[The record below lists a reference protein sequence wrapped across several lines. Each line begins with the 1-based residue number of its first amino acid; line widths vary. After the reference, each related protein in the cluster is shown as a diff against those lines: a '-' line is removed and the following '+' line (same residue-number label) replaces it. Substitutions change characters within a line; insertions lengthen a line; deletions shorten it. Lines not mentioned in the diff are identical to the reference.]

1 MASLIPDFSGVP
13 INTAGA
19 MKNYLDASNNVATA
33 INKPLDRITALV
45 ESNELARRNKLAEE
59 RQATQDARQAITNR
73 QNDEMFKYK
82 TDEIVQNQADK
93 AKTEY
98 TQGVLSQALMQEKP
112 LEYIKK
118 VNETEGGFNATVNDM
133 TPILNNIRAKQQDE
147 ESARRFNIQ
156 ENRANTQA
164 AQSASLFNLQK
175 QEYEDKRLAK
185 ENYATFVKSLDSI
198 NTKKETVDPL
208 AQKEYND
215 NKNSLE
221 AKLIGWTQSAE
232 RFKALGKE
240 VPAVTKNEIAK
251 WTTAIENLPQ
261 PKVKFVDKTEKEYL
275 NDINEMYK
283 YLPKDP
289 TTDKNAIDLVQNR
302 VKSLFPQKE
311 GFTPAQL
318 YKMEQDRTNAI
329 DEVSI
334 AHQNLINSVGKENAT
349 KYLKE
354 NPKATAGV
362 INSYA
367 EHKGDKKYT
376 SKDYS
381 KLTDYIAEAGL
392 GSGAELFG
400 VNDVDALNA
409 VKALGKKYKVS
420 DSELTAQFK
429 LVNEGTWTDKG
440 AIKELEKLLEKN
452 KSPYEK

>member
-1 MASLIPDFSGVP
+1 M
-13 INTAGA
+13 
-19 MKNYLDASNNVATA
+19 
-33 INKPLDRITALV
+33 
-45 ESNELARRNKLAEE
+45 
-59 RQATQDARQAITNR
+59 
-73 QNDEMFKYK
+73 
-82 TDEIVQNQADK
+82 
-93 AKTEY
+93 
-98 TQGVLSQALMQEKP
+98 
-112 LEYIKK
+112 
-118 VNETEGGFNATVNDM
+118 
-133 TPILNNIRAKQQDE
+133 
-147 ESARRFNIQ
+147 
-156 ENRANTQA
+156 
-164 AQSASLFNLQK
+164 
-175 QEYEDKRLAK
+175 
-185 ENYATFVKSLDSI
+185 
-198 NTKKETVDPL
+198 
-208 AQKEYND
+208 
-215 NKNSLE
+215 
-221 AKLIGWTQSAE
+221 
-232 RFKALGKE
+232 
-240 VPAVTKNEIAK
+240 
-251 WTTAIENLPQ
+251 
-261 PKVKFVDKTEKEYL
+261 VDKTEKEYL

-400 VNDVDALNA
+400 VNDVDVLSA
-409 VKALGKKYKVS
+409 VTALGKKYNLS
-420 DSELTAQFK
+420 DSELTAKFK
-429 LVNEGTWTDKG
+429 LVNKGTWTDKG
-440 AIKELEKLLEKN
+440 AIKDLENLLEKDKEKN
-452 KSPYEK
+452 KK

>member
-1 MASLIPDFSGVP
+1 MASLIPDFSGVTT
-13 INTAGA
+13 NTAGA
-19 MKNYLDASNNVATA
+19 MKNYLDASNAVATS

-45 ESNELARRNKLAEE
+45 ESNELARKTKLAED
-59 RQATQDARQAITNR
+59 RQAAQDARQAITNQ

-93 AKTEY
+93 ARTEY

-156 ENRANTQA
+156 ENRANNQDA
-164 AQSASLFNLQK
+164 RSASLFNLQK
-175 QEYEDKRLAK
+175 QEYEDKQAAK
-185 ENYATFVKSLDSI
+185 ANYATFIKSLDSI
-198 NTKKETVDPL
+198 DTKKETVDPL

-215 NKNSLE
+215 NKQALE
-221 AKLIGWTQSAE
+221 NRLIGLTQSAE
-232 RFKALGKE
+232 RYKAVGKE
-240 VPAVTKNEIAK
+240 IPQYTKDEIAK

-261 PKVKFVDKTEKEYL
+261 PKVKLVDKTEKEYL
-275 NDINEMYK
+275 NDINQMYK
-283 YLPKDP
+283 NLPKDP
-289 TTDKNAIDLVQNR
+289 TTDKSAIDLVQDR
-302 VKSLFPQKE
+302 VKMLFPNKE
-311 GFTPAQL
+311 GLTVAQQ
-318 YKMEQDRTNAI
+318 YQADKDKAKEI

-334 AHQNLINSVGKENAT
+334 AQQNLINAVGKDNAT

-367 EHKGDKKYT
+367 EHKGGTKYT

-400 VNDVDALNA
+400 VNDVDILNA

-420 DSELTAQFK
+420 ENELTAQFK

-440 AIKELEKLLEKN
+440 AVKELEKLLEKN
-452 KSPYEK
+452 KSSYEK

>member
-1 MASLIPDFSGVP
+1 MASLIPDFSGVS

-45 ESNELARRNKLAEE
+45 ENNELARRNKLAEE
-59 RQATQDARQAITNR
+59 RQAAQDARQAITNR

-93 AKTEY
+93 ARTEY
-98 TQGVLSQALMQEKP
+98 TQGVLSQALMQENP

-118 VNETEGGFNATVNDM
+118 ANETEGGFNATVNDM

-156 ENRANTQA
+156 ENRANNQDA
-164 AQSASLFNLQK
+164 RSASLFNLQK
-175 QEYEDKRLAK
+175 KEYEDKQLAK

-221 AKLIGWTQSAE
+221 AKLIGLTQSAE

-240 VPAVTKNEIAK
+240 VPAVTKDEIAK
-251 WTTAIENLPQ
+251 WTTAIENLPE
-261 PKVKFVDKTEKEYL
+261 PKVKLVDKTEKEYL

-311 GFTPAQL
+311 GLTVAQQ
-318 YKMEQDRTNAI
+318 YRFEQDRANAI
-329 DEVSI
+329 DEVII
-334 AHQNLINSVGKENAT
+334 AHHNLINAVG
-349 KYLKE
+349 
-354 NPKATAGV
+354 
-362 INSYA
+362 
-367 EHKGDKKYT
+367 
-376 SKDYS
+376 
-381 KLTDYIAEAGL
+381 
-392 GSGAELFG
+392 
-400 VNDVDALNA
+400 
-409 VKALGKKYKVS
+409 
-420 DSELTAQFK
+420 
-429 LVNEGTWTDKG
+429 
-440 AIKELEKLLEKN
+440 
-452 KSPYEK
+452 